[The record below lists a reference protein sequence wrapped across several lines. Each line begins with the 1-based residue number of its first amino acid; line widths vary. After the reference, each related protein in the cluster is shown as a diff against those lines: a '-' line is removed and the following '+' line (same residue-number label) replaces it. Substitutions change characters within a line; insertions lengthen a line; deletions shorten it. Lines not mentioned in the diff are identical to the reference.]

1 VSNVVGFFAGVA
13 MFLAWMA
20 IYDLVF
26 GKVKR

>member
-1 VSNVVGFFAGVA
+1 VSNVMGFFAGVGL
-13 MFLAWMA
+13 FLAWMA